1 MRSYIERAKDF
12 VKEIYPYLERA
23 NFECWA
29 TMNIVR
35 QYNADH
41 TRAVKFAHG
50 IARVALITSD
60 YVVKFD
66 YDEDEVACV
75 GGGEAE
81 MEFYAM
87 AKAEGF
93 AYLFAEV
100 TRFFYGEKYFY
111 IMPRIRGI
119 SEENYYHADHFMT
132 DEERAWCDRH
142 NLSDLHCNNYGF
154 RNGKVCIVDYACSLE
169 ESYCDSETST
179 SSSPQP
185 STSFWEEAQRM
196 IDEKVSTR

>member
-12 VKEIYPYLERA
+12 VKEVYPYLEDA
-23 NFECWA
+23 NFDRWD
-29 TMNIVR
+29 TKVMMRIF
-35 QYNADH
+35 NAKFS
-41 TRAVKFAHG
+41 RRVKVANG

-66 YDEDEVACV
+66 YDEYEVATV

-81 MEFYAM
+81 VEFYSI
-87 AKAEGF
+87 AKAEGY

-100 TRFFYGEKYFY
+100 TRFAYGKKVFY

-132 DEERAWCDRH
+132 DDEREWCDRH
-142 NLSDLHCNNYGF
+142 HLSDLHCNNYGF
-154 RNGKVCIVDYACSLE
+154 RNGKVCIVDYACKSWFTPTH
-169 ESYCDSETST
+169 SE
-179 SSSPQP
+179 
-185 STSFWEEAQRM
+185 
-196 IDEKVSTR
+196 D